1 MDKLLAQQA
10 KAQQKLH
17 KAEMDDKKI
26 KKQIADLQRNERTHR
41 LCTRGAYLEKLLIE
55 PELFTD
61 EDVFR
66 FLDYAF
72 GTLYVK
78 DELMRRLEKKRK
90 EAKAAAEKQA
100 AEAAKAEEKV
110 ARNPIEKP
118 PEFYEGAQL
127 YARCPCELRSPSG
140 PAGSSMALALR
151 PIAIHRGKPL
161 RRFHRLPH
169 YSAGC

>member
-1 MDKLLAQQA
+1 MSAQMDKLLAQQA

-41 LCTRGAYLEKLLIE
+41 LCTRGAYLEKLLVE

-78 DELMRRLEKKRK
+78 DELMKRLEKKRK
-90 EAKAAAEKQA
+90 EAKAAVEKQA

-110 ARNPIEKP
+110 AGNPIE
-118 PEFYEGAQL
+118 
-127 YARCPCELRSPSG
+127 
-140 PAGSSMALALR
+140 
-151 PIAIHRGKPL
+151 
-161 RRFHRLPH
+161 
-169 YSAGC
+169 

>member
-1 MDKLLAQQA
+1 MFFTNSIIIKVERQIRRNYPTVSAKGIGKPVPFALPVGGNRLEVKENMSTQMDKLLAQQA

-110 ARNPIEKP
+110 AGNPIE
-118 PEFYEGAQL
+118 
-127 YARCPCELRSPSG
+127 
-140 PAGSSMALALR
+140 
-151 PIAIHRGKPL
+151 
-161 RRFHRLPH
+161 
-169 YSAGC
+169 

>member
-1 MDKLLAQQA
+1 MSTQMDKLLAQQA

-41 LCTRGAYLEKLLIE
+41 LCTRGAYLEKLLVE

-61 EDVFR
+61 EEVFR

-78 DELMRRLEKKRK
+78 DEFNKRLEKKRK
-90 EAKAAAEKQA
+90 EAKSAAEKQA
-100 AEAAKAEEKV
+100 AESVKAEGNK
-110 ARNPIEKP
+110 
-118 PEFYEGAQL
+118 
-127 YARCPCELRSPSG
+127 
-140 PAGSSMALALR
+140 AGES
-151 PIAIHRGKPL
+151 IK
-161 RRFHRLPH
+161 
-169 YSAGC
+169 

>member
-1 MDKLLAQQA
+1 MSTQMDKLLAQQV

-17 KAEMDDKKI
+17 KVEMDDKKI
-26 KKQIADLQRNERTHR
+26 KKQIADLLRNERTHR

-61 EDVFR
+61 EDVLR

-78 DELMRRLEKKRK
+78 DEFNKRLEKKRK

-100 AEAAKAEEKV
+100 AEADKAEG
-110 ARNPIEKP
+110 ND
-118 PEFYEGAQL
+118 
-127 YARCPCELRSPSG
+127 
-140 PAGSSMALALR
+140 AGE
-151 PIAIHRGKPL
+151 PTE
-161 RRFHRLPH
+161 
-169 YSAGC
+169 